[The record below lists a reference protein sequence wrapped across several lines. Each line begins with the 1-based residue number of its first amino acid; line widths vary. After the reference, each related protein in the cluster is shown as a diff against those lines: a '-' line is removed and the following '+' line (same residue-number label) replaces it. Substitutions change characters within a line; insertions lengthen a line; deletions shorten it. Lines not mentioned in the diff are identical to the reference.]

1 MQPGCL
7 FPIAALL
14 AVGAMVAPAPAAT
27 ITIVMEK
34 LTISPATA
42 TAKVG
47 DTVEWV
53 NRDAFVHSATANN
66 GDFDVRLP
74 AGRTV
79 ASVLGKAGSVDYYCR
94 FHPNMKATL
103 TIAP

>member
-1 MQPGCL
+1 MQPGRL
-7 FPIAALL
+7 FPIAAVL
-14 AVGAMVAPAPAAT
+14 AVGAMAAPAPAAT
-27 ITIVMEK
+27 ITIVMEN

-53 NRDAFVHSATANN
+53 NRDAFVHSATAGN

-79 ASVLGKAGSVDYYCR
+79 TSMLGKAGSVDYYCR

>member
-1 MQPGCL
+1 MQPGRL
-7 FPIAALL
+7 FPIAAVL
-14 AVGAMVAPAPAAT
+14 AVGAMVAPAPATT
-27 ITIVMEK
+27 ITIVMEN

-79 ASVLGKAGSVDYYCR
+79 TSVLRKAGGIDYYCR